1 LLNELDVSHE
11 IDMRGCCKRILKN
24 LKDTNVFKAA
34 EAPQKSK
41 IWQQERKFRV
51 TGSRI
56 YSLYTYGKNNWTKKC
71 SDFFWP
77 KPIRS
82 KYIKHGITFENAARE
97 AYIQDIGGEV
107 REIDLVIYLFVIDIH
122 GWDLLQME
130 LHIFKNGVP
139 TKLLEIKCPFK
150 DCLYKYTLCF
160 QILL

>member
-97 AYIQDIGGEV
+97 V
-107 REIDLVIYLFVIDIH
+107 REIDLVICNRHPWLGFTTD
-122 GWDLLQME
+122 
-130 LHIFKNGVP
+130 GV
-139 TKLLEIKCPFK
+139 TYIQKWCSHKVVGNKMSI
-150 DCLYKYTLCF
+150 
-160 QILL
+160 

>member
-107 REIDLVIYLFVIDIH
+107 REIGLVICNRHPWLGFTPDGV
-122 GWDLLQME
+122 
-130 LHIFKNGVP
+130 IFKNGVP

-150 DCLYKYTLCF
+150 GCLYKYALCF